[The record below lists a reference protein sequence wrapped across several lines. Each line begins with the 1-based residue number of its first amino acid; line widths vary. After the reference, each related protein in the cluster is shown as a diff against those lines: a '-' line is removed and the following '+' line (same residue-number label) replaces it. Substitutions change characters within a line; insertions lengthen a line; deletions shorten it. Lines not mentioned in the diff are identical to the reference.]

1 MDLRLIQVTLLI
13 VMLSQLSESS
23 VEVNSPQSLLK
34 SPCWLCDV
42 PRCKQCVTSQWT
54 PWSQCSSPC
63 GKKGYQSRSRLVHR
77 PSSCPEGTCQ
87 HLPTKEWQPCNR
99 FCHNGGSPAQWLCS
113 CPQNYTG
120 DCCETGLL
128 VFAGLWCSVIHN
140 CFLYKHCVQYI
151 KASAILKAKSLELTI
166 KERKIR
172 QQRFKASLT
181 SLSSLK

>member
-13 VMLSQLSESS
+13 VMLSYLSESS
-23 VEVNSPQSLLK
+23 VEVNSPPQSFLK
-34 SPCWLCDV
+34 RPCWLCDV

-77 PSSCPEGTCQ
+77 PSPCPEGSCQ
-87 HLPTKEWQPCNR
+87 HLPAKEWQPCNR
-99 FCHNGGSPAQWLCS
+99 LCHNGGSPARWFCS

-128 VFAGLWCSVIHN
+128 VFVGLWCSVIHN
-140 CFLYKHCVQYI
+140 CFLYMT
-151 KASAILKAKSLELTI
+151 AFNT
-166 KERKIR
+166 
-172 QQRFKASLT
+172 
-181 SLSSLK
+181 